1 MGHFV
6 NRSGPSGEPEGNGM
20 PDEDRIV
27 RRSEEDG
34 VELLMLRHPP
44 VNALGTGVI
53 DELDRRIGELPAS
66 TRALIVTGDGAY
78 FSAGADL
85 KEMATLGVARAPE
98 VVARG
103 HAVFSR
109 LARFPAPVVAAV
121 NGLALGGG
129 LELALACDLRVAGDS
144 AKFGQPE
151 VGYGLLPAYGGTQ
164 RLPRLIGL
172 GKARELIYTGSLL
185 PAAEALRIG
194 LVNRVV
200 PAGQELRAA
209 RDLAHTI
216 AGRAPRAVAAAKR
229 ALEEG
234 FDLPLEEGLAG
245 EARAFEREVLPSE
258 DLLEGIA
265 AFAERRPPKFRG
277 V

>member
-1 MGHFV
+1 M
-6 NRSGPSGEPEGNGM
+6 SAQEM
-20 PDEDRIV
+20 IV
-27 RRSEEDG
+27 RQSEEDS
-34 VELLMLRHPP
+34 VELLILRHPP
-44 VNALGTGVI
+44 VNALSTGVI
-53 DELDRRIGELPAS
+53 EELDRRLGELPAS

-85 KEMATLGVARAPE
+85 KEMATIGLDHAAAI
-98 VVARG
+98 VARG
-103 HAVFSR
+103 HAVFAR
-109 LARFPAPVVAAV
+109 LAQFPAPVVAAI

-144 AKFGQPE
+144 AKLGQPE

-172 GKARELIYTGSLL
+172 GKARELIYTGSMI

-216 AGRAPRAVAAAKR
+216 ASRAPRAVAAAKR

-234 FDLPLEEGLAG
+234 YDRPLEEGLAG
-245 EARAFEREVLPSE
+245 EAREFERTVLPSE
-258 DLLEGIA
+258 DLLEGIS
-265 AFAERRPPKFRG
+265 AFAERRVPKFRG
-277 V
+277 T